1 MLFEIII
8 ICQWKFIADFKGS
21 PKFADSKLRAILLS
35 LQSELLFLWGFVGAD
50 LNTELP
56 VMRHFHS
63 VSILQTSVFGFV
75 SGGTKIKDFLASF

>member
-35 LQSELLFLWGFVGAD
+35 LQSALLFLWGFMGAD
-50 LNTELP
+50 LNAELS
-56 VMRHFHS
+56 VM
-63 VSILQTSVFGFV
+63 
-75 SGGTKIKDFLASF
+75 